1 MYRVLRKPRHCDGP
15 YGIGDTVTM
24 NMEYHGLNKGGDAA
38 STHNKDWRG
47 TVDTLAF
54 GRGTPGDVSW

>member
-24 NMEYHGLNKGGDAA
+24 NME
-38 STHNKDWRG
+38 R
-47 TVDTLAF
+47 
-54 GRGTPGDVSW
+54 R

>member
-24 NMEYHGLNKGGDAA
+24 NMEYHGLNKDG
-38 STHNKDWRG
+38 RE

-54 GRGTPGDVSW
+54 GRGTPWDVSW